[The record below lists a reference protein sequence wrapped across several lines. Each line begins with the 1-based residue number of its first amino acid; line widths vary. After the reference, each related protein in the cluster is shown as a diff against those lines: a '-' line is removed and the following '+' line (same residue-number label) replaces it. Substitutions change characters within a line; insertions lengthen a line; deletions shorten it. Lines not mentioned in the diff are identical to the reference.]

1 MALIN
6 VLWRHC
12 WRYCW
17 RHCFPQNHVSG
28 DGSNY
33 SIVLV
38 YQLLYPYLLT
48 SNSKLWYYLSVLLL
62 LLFFLSFFVVFHKLF
77 IIQPIGFCS
86 SLTCSKPLIQEQLNR
101 SLQSTEFN
109 PTVKASAFSKIG
121 ESFTLQEWEW
131 KISTFSEISEFL
143 QLPKEDSLIWSFKE
157 VLWAHFMGFMA
168 EASRN
173 LNYAAL
179 WQVLKGLWKQEKQAL
194 SFTKHY
200 HSRSVTF

>member
-17 RHCFPQNHVSG
+17 RHCFPRNHVSG

-48 SNSKLWYYLSVLLL
+48 SNSRLWYYLSVLLL

-143 QLPKEDSLIWSFKE
+143 QLPKEDNKSNLEFQGGVMSPLYGVHGWSLQKLELCSSLTSSKRTLE
-157 VLWAHFMGFMA
+157 TGKT
-168 EASRN
+168 S
-173 LNYAAL
+173 
-179 WQVLKGLWKQEKQAL
+179 
-194 SFTKHY
+194 T
-200 HSRSVTF
+200 